1 MYFCHRARIT
11 SVLAILCF
19 AAACRKTSEASPA
32 NGKDSPAAAAGKAGP
47 GGPGGPGGGGR
58 PPTLLGPNDVI
69 SVAIGNIE
77 AAIVINGDLK
87 PIEEIEVRSR
97 VEGDLVSA
105 RVREGDRVFRGQ
117 VIGQFENTIQEG
129 DRASAVADV
138 EAAKSDV
145 TNAQWNADQ
154 SAELYKAGAIPE
166 RDLRTSQQT
175 LSAAIARRSAADA
188 RLRAVSRSFDDTRI
202 LSPTTGVVSARSVE
216 PGEHVTRG
224 ATMFTVVR
232 NDVLELEANVPAR
245 QAADLRAGQV
255 VRFAAAGQQLQGRVA
270 RIAPNI
276 TAASRTITVYLQVPN
291 PRGDLKGNTFATG
304 RVVTRSIDNTIVI
317 PISAVRQSIN
327 GDKPFVYRI
336 VDDKVDVATIEPG
349 VTDEQA
355 GTQQVL
361 AGLTVGDRIVVGNVG
376 ALGRGVPVTVVS
388 AEAGANRGAR
398 TMPPPAGARPRADS
412 TRR

>member
-1 MYFCHRARIT
+1 M
-11 SVLAILCF
+11 
-19 AAACRKTSEASPA
+19 
-32 NGKDSPAAAAGKAGP
+32 
-47 GGPGGPGGGGR
+47 
-58 PPTLLGPNDVI
+58 
-69 SVAIGNIE
+69 SVAIGTIE
-77 AAIVINGDLK
+77 AAIIINGDLK
-87 PIEEIEVRSR
+87 PIEEIAVRSR

-105 RVREGDRVFRGQ
+105 TVREGDRVFRGQ
-117 VIGQFENTIQEG
+117 VIGRFENSIQEG
-129 DRASAVADV
+129 DQASALADV

-166 RDLRTSQQT
+166 RDLRTAQQT
-175 LSAAIARRSAADA
+175 LSATIARRTAAEA
-188 RLRAVSRSFDDTRI
+188 RLKAVTRSLDDTRI
-202 LSPTTGVVSARSVE
+202 LAPTTGVVSVRSVE

-245 QAADLRAGQV
+245 QAAELRAGQP

-276 TAASRTITVYLQVPN
+276 NSASRTITVYLQVPN

-317 PISAVRQSIN
+317 PISALRQSIN

-336 VDDKVDVATIEPG
+336 VDEKVDVAPIDPG

-361 AGLTVGDRIVVGNVG
+361 AGLNVGDRIVVGNVG
-376 ALGRGVPVTVVS
+376 ALGRGAPVVVA
-388 AEAGANRGAR
+388 AETNGGNRGPR
-398 TMPPPAGARPRADS
+398 TMTAPGGTRPRADS